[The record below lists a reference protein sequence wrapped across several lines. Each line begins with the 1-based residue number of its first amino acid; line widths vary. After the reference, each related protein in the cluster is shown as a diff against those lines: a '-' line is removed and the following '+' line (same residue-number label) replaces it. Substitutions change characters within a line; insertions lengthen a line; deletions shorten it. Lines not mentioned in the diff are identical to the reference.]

1 MKPLPSRNPVRGSAL
16 MLVLWA
22 VLLLTTAILTWAAWI
37 QGDVELAANR
47 SAEVDARAMAL
58 SGIAV
63 GKHPLVSEK
72 TPGLEESVDGS
83 RGYRVRIV
91 SEGGKLNIN
100 WLLSGEDPQRLA
112 MLKFWLQNHG
122 LDFKQTETLVDCLLD
137 YVDQDNLKR
146 LNGAEDEPGYLPA
159 NQMFQSID
167 EIVRVKNVEPL
178 LASPGWKEELTI
190 YSNGPIDLSSA
201 NEALLRLLGLS
212 EPQIT
217 RFLAIR
223 RGRDG
228 LDGTQDDFQFK
239 NLSEIGSYLG
249 LGDRQMKSLQPYVSA
264 KDQTQRIISEGRA
277 GNVVRQLE
285 VVVRKGGSNPQ
296 VLYWQE

>member
-1 MKPLPSRNPVRGSAL
+1 MRTTNPTRGSAL

-22 VLLLTTAILTWAAWI
+22 ILLLTTAILTWSAWI

-72 TPGLEESVDGS
+72 TPGLEEDIDGT

-122 LDFKQTETLVDCLLD
+122 LDFKQTETLVDCMLD
-137 YVDQDNLKR
+137 YVDGDNLKR

-159 NQMFQSID
+159 NQPFQAID

-228 LDGTQDDFQFK
+228 VDGTQDDFQFK

-249 LGDRQMKSLQPYVSA
+249 LGDRQMKGLQPYVSA
-264 KDQTQRIISEGRA
+264 KDQTQRIISEGHA
-277 GNVVRQLE
+277 GNVIRQLE

>member
-1 MKPLPSRNPVRGSAL
+1 MRTTNSTRASAL

-22 VLLLTTAILTWAAWI
+22 ILLLTTAILTWSAWI

-72 TPGLEESVDGS
+72 TPGLEEDIDGT
-83 RGYRVRIV
+83 RGYKVRIV

-122 LDFKQTETLVDCLLD
+122 LDFKQTETLVDCMLD
-137 YVDQDNLKR
+137 YVDGDNLKR
-146 LNGAEDEPGYLPA
+146 LNGAEDEPNYLPA
-159 NQMFQSID
+159 NQPFQAID

-201 NEALLRLLGLS
+201 NEAPLRLLGLS

-228 LDGTQDDFQFK
+228 VDGTQDDFQFK

-249 LGDRQMKSLQPYVSA
+249 LGDRQMKGLQPYVSA
-264 KDQTQRIISEGRA
+264 KDQTQRIISEGHA
-277 GNVVRQLE
+277 GNVIRQLE